1 MRAPPSLG
9 ELAAAAGLTEKRL
22 NAGFRALFGAT
33 VFETLRNERL
43 EHARLVLD
51 SEDVTLKAIAFRVGY
66 NHVTNFI
73 NAFAARYGA
82 PPRQYRRDSS
92 DALTPTPRRL
102 PTSPLCIAN
111 VAEEVSSGRGMPRPL
126 AGRPTDH
133 PLMLFVWQ
141 RTIAWEPG
149 QRPSR
154 HAPEQLPGLAP
165 EHARQGHTDYGT
177 PSHVCRH

>member
-22 NAGFRALFGAT
+22 NAGFRALFGTT

-51 SEDVTLKAIAFRVGY
+51 SEEVTLKAIAFRVGY

-82 PPRQYRRDSS
+82 PPRQYRDGR
-92 DALTPTPRRL
+92 AAVKARKRRL
-102 PTSPLCIAN
+102 PTSPSRFAGPSLSAPR
-111 VAEEVSSGRGMPRPL
+111 GRR
-126 AGRPTDH
+126 
-133 PLMLFVWQ
+133 
-141 RTIAWEPG
+141 
-149 QRPSR
+149 
-154 HAPEQLPGLAP
+154 GL
-165 EHARQGHTDYGT
+165 G
-177 PSHVCRH
+177 